1 MSAFYGSDRVHAKG
15 YATFASDNGGIGMKW
30 ERWFTDGK
38 RTYRTPHGAVPV
50 TLVDGWY
57 AAPIDA
63 VRAAALDE

>member
-1 MSAFYGSDRVHAKG
+1 MSAFYGSERVHAKG
-15 YATFASDNGGIGMKW
+15 YATFAFDHGPPS
-30 ERWFTDGK
+30 ERWFTDGV

-63 VRAAALDE
+63 VKKAAL